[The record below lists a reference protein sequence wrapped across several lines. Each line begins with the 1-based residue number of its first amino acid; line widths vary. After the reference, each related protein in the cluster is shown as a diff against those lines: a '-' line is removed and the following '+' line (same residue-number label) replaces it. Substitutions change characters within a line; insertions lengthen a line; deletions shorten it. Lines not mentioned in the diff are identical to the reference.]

1 MHKVVIDTNQ
11 FISGI
16 ISKNGAS
23 AKLIDAWRKYRY
35 ILIMSDDIINEIK
48 RVLEY
53 PHIKKK
59 YNISPS
65 KILSLIELIKRE
77 STVVSNFSPDIIK
90 DDPDDNKILGCAI
103 MGNADYIV
111 SGDKHLL
118 KLTKYK
124 NIKIITVN
132 KFLELLDLTSSI
144 SAHKSPISN

>member
-23 AKLIDAWRKYRY
+23 AKLIDAWRQYKYL
-35 ILIMSDDIINEIK
+35 LIISDNIIIGEIR

-59 YNISPS
+59 YHISN
-65 KILSLIELIKRE
+65 KDILSLLDLIKTE
-77 STVVSNFSPDIIK
+77 ATVVSNFTPDIIK
-90 DDPDDNKILGCAI
+90 NDPDDNKILGCAI
-103 MGNADYIV
+103 MGNADYII

-118 KLTKYK
+118 ELKKHK

-132 KFLELLDLTSSI
+132 KFLELLE
-144 SAHKSPISN
+144 